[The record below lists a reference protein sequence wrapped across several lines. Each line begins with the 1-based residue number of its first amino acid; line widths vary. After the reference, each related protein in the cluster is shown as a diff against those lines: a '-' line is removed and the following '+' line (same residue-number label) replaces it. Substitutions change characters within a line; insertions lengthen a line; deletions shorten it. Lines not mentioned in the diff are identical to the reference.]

1 MKLSKERTGY
11 ILISAYVSSEWDT
24 CNYCL
29 VSFNDKTLERWK
41 NYSRALEQLREQLR
55 ENIAYPTEIHK
66 LSIWEHSMFLNLD
79 EDNEEYAEI
88 IEELKELPFVHV
100 ALEEGEEDKL
110 QVPEQRIDCLQAN
123 FYTGGRMSFIG
134 YGKHTSEEFWT
145 DDVEINKL

>member
-11 ILISAYVSSEWDT
+11 ILIPAQVSSEWDF

-29 VSFNDKTLERWK
+29 VSFDDKILERWR
-41 NYSRALEQLREQLR
+41 NYSRALEQLR
-55 ENIAYPTEIHK
+55 ENIAYPTEIHR
-66 LSIWEHSMFLNLD
+66 LSIREHSMFLNLD
-79 EDNEEYAEI
+79 EDNEEYTEI

-145 DDVEINKL
+145 DDVEIDKL